1 MKNHKLRT
9 TVATAAAVIIVYIAG
24 CGQQAQT
31 QPADKLDVGATIG
44 ALTDVF
50 APQAIPVEGYAI
62 VGGLRGTGS
71 AQCPPQIRAYLKQYI
86 LTQLSA
92 GGFDVDELIDSDN
105 TAVVR
110 VHGLMPAAR
119 KGKRFDVTVDALA
132 PTQTTSLQGGWL
144 YKATLK
150 KARTFGLSTRS
161 LATVQGPVFI
171 DTIGPRQADKKTGY
185 ILSGGRVRDGY
196 PMAIVPREPDYMLA
210 RRISDLLDTRFG
222 KGTTPAASPDYIEL
236 KVPTEYA
243 EQRQRFIDIVK
254 AMYLVSTPELT
265 AERIATFTRDLAV
278 SQDKH
283 SSEIALEAIGRVSVG
298 KLSALLNS
306 SNEEVRMRAARCML
320 YLGDNRGQAMLRT
333 IAMDKAS
340 SYRIEALKAITAAAN
355 RSDAAF
361 VARTLVRDDDF
372 NVRFAAYEQLL
383 KLDDVTISQTVIAG
397 NFYLEQ
403 VAQANRKEIYVSRSG
418 RPRIVL
424 FDAPIYCRND
434 VFVETDNGSIAID
447 ASPGQDRVSLIRKV
461 PNQPRVVKL
470 NSSFELGEIIRKLA
484 EEPLLKK
491 GTLLRPGLN
500 VSYADTIALI
510 KQMCDTGAVD
520 AEFRAG
526 PLPKIE

>member
-1 MKNHKLRT
+1 
-9 TVATAAAVIIVYIAG
+9 
-24 CGQQAQT
+24 
-31 QPADKLDVGATIG
+31 
-44 ALTDVF
+44 
-50 APQAIPVEGYAI
+50 
-62 VGGLRGTGS
+62 
-71 AQCPPQIRAYLKQYI
+71 
-86 LTQLSA
+86 
-92 GGFDVDELIDSDN
+92 
-105 TAVVR
+105 
-110 VHGLMPAAR
+110 
-119 KGKRFDVTVDALA
+119 
-132 PTQTTSLQGGWL
+132 
-144 YKATLK
+144 
-150 KARTFGLSTRS
+150 
-161 LATVQGPVFI
+161 
-171 DTIGPRQADKKTGY
+171 
-185 ILSGGRVRDGY
+185 
-196 PMAIVPREPDYMLA
+196 
-210 RRISDLLDTRFG
+210 
-222 KGTTPAASPDYIEL
+222 
-236 KVPTEYA
+236 
-243 EQRQRFIDIVK
+243 
-254 AMYLVSTPELT
+254 
-265 AERIATFTRDLAV
+265 
-278 SQDKH
+278 
-283 SSEIALEAIGRVSVG
+283 
-298 KLSALLNS
+298 
-306 SNEEVRMRAARCML
+306 ML

-447 ASPGQDRVSLIRKV
+447 ASPGQNRVSLIRKV

-470 NSSFELGEIIRKLA
+470 NSSFELSEIIRKLA